1 MFVPLL
7 VQTNE
12 LRERPRSRSIPAL
25 PGRLTIGAL
34 QLKLRESRSSP
45 DVPTRFSG
53 AINAI
58 GQFSS
63 CVGGGA
69 IDDEMFT
76 AVIGAG
82 PAATT
87 FGMPGVRPRTLSRL
101 GKLLPGGPCLNWT
114 LGFSSDLPAPIAPGT
129 LG

>member
-1 MFVPLL
+1 MVKSADEVPVTGLKKVVPSSGRPNRNPGEGNPPPRSKYMFVPLL

-12 LRERPRSRSIPAL
+12 LRERPRSKFIPAL
-25 PGRLTIGAL
+25 PGRLTIGEL
-34 QLKLRESRSSP
+34 QLKSRESRSSP

-53 AINAI
+53 ANNAI

-63 CVGGGA
+63 CVGGEA

-82 PAATT
+82 LAATT
-87 FGMPGVRPRTLSRL
+87 FGMP
-101 GKLLPGGPCLNWT
+101 
-114 LGFSSDLPAPIAPGT
+114 
-129 LG
+129 